1 MSKVTK
7 SVEQLEDQ
15 ALVTQQPVT
24 VMPVITGPEFAES
37 FKAYKELQRAIDQS
51 MPEEI
56 MDIQGK
62 PYRKKGYWKALRA
75 AFNLTVECIHDERVE
90 IALEDGSMDWGW
102 HVRYRA
108 STQSGAFVDGDG
120 SCFASEK
127 SRGSLRSTEH
137 NVRAH
142 AHTRA
147 SNRAIS
153 SLVGFGEVSDEEM
166 PVDEPRVYDSKP
178 VIVETPKKVTKA
190 TKKTEQ
196 AHGLDEPT
204 SVVDRRAKLYAT
216 TPNVARELTET
227 GVKKITQKQVKFWHV
242 LIKMNN
248 RDPEV
253 CQSHLEKTF
262 GSSDPA
268 NIPFS
273 EFNDI
278 VKWLKNDEYFE
289 ATQ

>member
-1 MSKVTK
+1 MSKLTK
-7 SVEQLEDQ
+7 NVEQPEDQ

-37 FKAYKELQRAIDQS
+37 FKEYKALQQAIDQS

-127 SRGSLRSTEH
+127 SRGALRSTEH

-166 PVDEPRVYDSKP
+166 PLDEPRVYDSTP
-178 VIVETPKKVTKA
+178 VIVETPKKVTKTTAQPRTA
-190 TKKTEQ
+190 T
-196 AHGLDEPT
+196 
-204 SVVDRRAKLYAT
+204 T
-216 TPNVARELTET
+216 TPN
-227 GVKKITQKQVKFWHV
+227 GVKKITDKQVKFWHV
-242 LIKMNN
+242 LVKTNG
-248 RDPEV
+248 RDPEI

-268 NIPFS
+268 DIPFS

>member
-1 MSKVTK
+1 MSKLIK
-7 SVEQLEDQ
+7 NVEHPVVED
-15 ALVTQQPVT
+15 LVTQGPVT
-24 VMPVITGPEFAES
+24 VMPVVSGPEFAES
-37 FKAYKELQRAIDQS
+37 FKAYKALQQAIDQS

-108 STQSGAFVDGDG
+108 STPSGSFVDGDG

-127 SRGSLRSTEH
+127 SRGALRSTEH

-166 PVDEPRVYDSKP
+166 PIDEPRVYDSEP
-178 VIVETPKKVTKA
+178 VIVETPKKVARKE

-196 AHGLDEPT
+196 AQ
-204 SVVDRRAKLYAT
+204 AT
-216 TPNVARELTET
+216 TPN
-227 GVKKITQKQVKFWHV
+227 GVKKISAKQVNYWHV
-242 LIKMNN
+242 LIKLNN
-248 RDPEV
+248 RDPQV
-253 CQSHLEKTF
+253 CEKHIEKMF
-262 GSSDPA
+262 GSPDPK

-273 EFNDI
+273 DFQE
-278 VKWLKNDEYFE
+278 VKKWLEDDEYFK